1 MLKQDRV
8 DRKKQV
14 NLARFEE
21 ILLFLQWLSNLCVKL
36 RLLNVNRQTT
46 NAELKAEK
54 SKQLSW

>member
-21 ILLFLQWLSNLCVKL
+21 ILLFCNGSLICV
-36 RLLNVNRQTT
+36 LN
-46 NAELKAEK
+46 
-54 SKQLSW
+54 

>member
-21 ILLFLQWLSNLCVKL
+21 ILLFLQWQVF
-36 RLLNVNRQTT
+36 LL
-46 NAELKAEK
+46 EL
-54 SKQLSW
+54 